1 MMTGKQFCRS
11 FLLRVAV
18 VLLLSAA
25 ASTASAQVVPA
36 ISALGN
42 LSAFGTITAV
52 KPDVG
57 YYSNAPVYGVTLGGF
72 LQPRH
77 FPGLETRGLLL
88 RSGGPQHTEAAL
100 IGPRFTRHFGSVSP
114 YVSVLGGLA
123 NAWRWSNP
131 PNPDLPPPRMLGGF
145 GPQIQV
151 VGGVDIRL
159 DHHWVFRV
167 GEVGYGKTFTGN
179 AWNLTP
185 LTFGSGIVL
194 RLN

>member
-1 MMTGKQFCRS
+1 MTVNHFCRS
-11 FLLRVAV
+11 LLLRTAAA
-18 VLLLSAA
+18 LLLSAA
-25 ASTASAQVVPA
+25 ASTVSAQVVPA
-36 ISALGN
+36 ISAVGN
-42 LSAFGTITAV
+42 LSAFGTITAL

-57 YYSNAPVYGVTLGGF
+57 YYSNSPVIGITLGGF

-88 RSGGPQHTEAAL
+88 RSGGIEHEEAAL
-100 IGPRFTRHFGSVSP
+100 IGPRFTRHFGTVSP

-131 PNPDLPPPRMLGGF
+131 PNPDLPPPRVLGGF
-145 GPQIQV
+145 GPQVQV

-159 DHHWVFRV
+159 NRQWVFRL
-167 GEVGYGKTFTGN
+167 GEVSYGKTFTGN
-179 AWNLTP
+179 SWNLTP